1 MLPKSSYGYGTI
13 LLMAKKSVKTRA
25 KRQKEPTEKD
35 SVYFLKLV
43 LFFIL
48 GSLWVQFG
56 DSNGLAIPVGLIF
69 GVLLANHDHFA
80 IDKKIEYAVLLV
92 AAILSYAVPVGFVL
106 FI

>member
-1 MLPKSSYGYGTI
+1 
-13 LLMAKKSVKTRA
+13 MAKKAKTSRKSVK
-25 KRQKEPTEKD
+25 KEPVEKD

-48 GSLWVQFG
+48 GTLWVQFG
-56 DSNGLAIPVGLIF
+56 DANGLALPVGLIF

-92 AAILSYAVPVGFVL
+92 AAILSYVVPIGFILSV
-106 FI
+106 